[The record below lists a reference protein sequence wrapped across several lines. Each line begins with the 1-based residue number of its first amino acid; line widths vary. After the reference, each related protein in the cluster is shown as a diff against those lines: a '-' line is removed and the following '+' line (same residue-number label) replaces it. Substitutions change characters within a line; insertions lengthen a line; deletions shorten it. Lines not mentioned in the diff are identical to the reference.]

1 MTIFFFCFFP
11 FLNIRRFYA
20 GVNTPE
26 GDSPDEARSSLA
38 PPRASPGH
46 HTRVEVA
53 DACPD

>member
-11 FLNIRRFYA
+11 FLNVRRFYA

-26 GDSPDEARSSLA
+26 GNSPDEARSSLA